1 MWGSCRAEEQSI
13 EGKTLSLSYS
23 LVLCSNKNKKESKDR
38 TNMEYSQDPYELKL
52 YQMFNSC
59 DSKQCGYLDETSLRR
74 LCGLLELRDKGKV
87 LIDNLAAEGRTS
99 HVTFENFKE
108 ALLNFLG
115 TELDGG
121 GGVSSTAN
129 ESSKSAEK
137 GVVAVNDGNVV
148 ERSLVISEQQQQ
160 LDPEETFIDSPPESS
175 DREVSPKLVVGT
187 KKYGRRSR
195 PHNTKVGD
203 LSVSDSEDSTDEK
216 DSSNTHRAC
225 VTQSSV
231 QRSTSQTDIPGTRRR
246 QTVGVTETKL
256 KRCASLPA
264 QRNLF
269 NQNKAKL
276 GATNKTKI
284 GNDSLIQLAKKPLS
298 SSVESLGLKNLSSA
312 MHAVWSSYEWEL
324 SKAHL
329 NTGHLAKDAPGLMET
344 LPVNTILDLW
354 ERSNISNGR
363 GILLALGFDSD
374 EINLAQLNKVME
386 EEIPNLDEE
395 HQQALMKA
403 CLALQSVEL
412 TNLRQ
417 TSKQLHDENSKLRS
431 DNKDANRRIA
441 LLAVEIDERHA
452 SLEDAT
458 KKEIRLLEQKH
469 AGVVRD
475 LTARLASDRENWS
488 NLNSRLEAR
497 IKTFEQDEIRLKTEL
512 ELVRKENEDLE
523 SEQHKMQKQITE
535 LLEKNIELQREL
547 TDMDEKKHAGQYRDS
562 QDKSMADEEVLTL
575 VDKISKLQLENC
587 NLRDKNDELMAEVE
601 SLHHELNKMKIKSK
615 KSVSSPEEA
624 PASNQEESDTNSGN
638 TATKRRGDSPTKTRL
653 IEESPRLGKL
663 RKCTNDETHTGS
675 ENSDTSGEWMA
686 LNSEL
691 QNSQQTKTMKQANEE
706 IEALRKRIKDL
717 EEELKLAKE
726 TVSQQVTTDATTDS
740 SSSPTPEERCRELEA
755 SLEQMQKAYEDCEDY
770 WQAKLTEERALF
782 EKERQIYEE
791 EQQESD
797 KKFTELMEKVREY
810 EEQFSKDGRLSPIE
824 EKDMLEQQYADL
836 EAEAEE
842 IRENARKMFEEKS
855 QEIEMLQNE
864 IEDLRLRLGESVEIL
879 TGAYELK
886 PESAAGNAMNLAES
900 CSPASSP
907 ISYLW
912 HQSTIQEPSKNCQ
925 QSMDN
930 NIPTLM
936 PVAPLS
942 NNAVRTPPQTSLQ
955 SPIEKPS
962 QTQSQNTV
970 PSETGDVADCET
982 SSTASGKS
990 FETHSIH
997 SNHSLQQRNNSQ
1009 LATKSN
1015 ASTKN
1020 SSTSPTP
1027 SVMKEELKRLKFF
1040 ELSLKE
1046 QIKDL
1051 SLQRD
1056 GLIMELQQLQEAKP
1070 VLEKAYARTAH
1081 PSLIQR
1087 VNQLELK
1094 NRHLQN
1100 VIKQQ
1105 QQYTES
1111 IMQQSWRNHQI
1122 ELNDLHGRLE
1132 AQGALIVEQVQ
1143 RLQKADILV
1152 KDLYVENSHLTASVQ
1167 RLEQQRVRASMLQQQ
1182 PQQRQN
1188 CSVLP
1193 GMP

>member
-1 MWGSCRAEEQSI
+1 
-13 EGKTLSLSYS
+13 
-23 LVLCSNKNKKESKDR
+23 
-38 TNMEYSQDPYELKL
+38 MEFSQDPYELKL
-52 YQMFNSC
+52 FQMFNSC
-59 DSKQCGYLDETSLRR
+59 DSQQCGYLDEQSLRR

-121 GGVSSTAN
+121 GGGSSLTTS
-129 ESSKSAEK
+129 EQK
-137 GVVAVNDGNVV
+137 
-148 ERSLVISEQQQQ
+148 RSLVISENPQQQ
-160 LDPEETFIDSPPESS
+160 LDQEETFMDSPPESS
-175 DREVSPKLVVGT
+175 DREVSPKLVMGT

-195 PHNTKVGD
+195 PHNSKTGD
-203 LSVSDSEDSTDEK
+203 ASASDSEDSTEEK
-216 DSSNTHRAC
+216 DSSSHRGC
-225 VTQSSV
+225 ITQQV

-269 NQNKAKL
+269 NQNKTKFQ
-276 GATNKTKI
+276 NKAKI

-329 NTGHLAKDAPGLMET
+329 NTGHLAKDTPGLMET

-354 ERSNISNGR
+354 ERSNIPNGR

-395 HQQALMKA
+395 PQQALMKA

-475 LTARLASDRENWS
+475 LTARLASDRENWC

-497 IKTFEQDEIRLKTEL
+497 IKSFEQDEIRFKTEL

-547 TDMDEKKHAGQYRDS
+547 TDMDEKKHAGQYRES
-562 QDKSMADEEVLTL
+562 HDKSMADEEVLTL

-615 KSVSSPEEA
+615 KSLASPEEA
-624 PASNQEESDTNSGN
+624 TVSNQEESDSNSGN

-663 RKCTNDETHTGS
+663 RKCANDETHTGS

-691 QNSQQTKTMKQANEE
+691 QNSQQTKTLKKAHEE
-706 IEALRKRIKDL
+706 IESLRKRIRDL
-717 EEELKLAKE
+717 EDELKMAKE
-726 TVSQQVTTDATTDS
+726 LATQKASGDGTE

-886 PESAAGNAMNLAES
+886 PENAASNAMNLAES

-925 QSMDN
+925 QSVEN
-930 NIPTLM
+930 NLPTLM

-942 NNAVRTPPQTSLQ
+942 NNAVRLNLTTSETTIFSTPPQTSLQ

-962 QTQSQNTV
+962 QSQSHNTAT
-970 PSETGDVADCET
+970 SEAGDVADCET

-997 SNHSLQQRNNSQ
+997 SNHSLQQRNTQ

-1105 QQYTES
+1105 QQYTDS

-1122 ELNDLHGRLE
+1122 ELNELHERLETQGRL
-1132 AQGALIVEQVQ
+1132 IVDQVQ
-1143 RLQKADILV
+1143 RLQKADFLV

>member
-1 MWGSCRAEEQSI
+1 
-13 EGKTLSLSYS
+13 
-23 LVLCSNKNKKESKDR
+23 
-38 TNMEYSQDPYELKL
+38 MEYSQDPYELKL

-59 DSKQCGYLDETSLRR
+59 DGQQCGYLDEQSLRR

-87 LIDNLAAEGRTS
+87 LIENLAAEGRTS

-121 GGVSSTAN
+121 GSS
-129 ESSKSAEK
+129 
-137 GVVAVNDGNVV
+137 VMI
-148 ERSLVISEQQQQ
+148 ERSLVISEQQHQ
-160 LDPEETFIDSPPESS
+160 LDQEETFIDSPPESS

-195 PHNTKVGD
+195 PHNPKSGD
-203 LSVSDSEDSTDEK
+203 ASVSDSEDSTDEK
-216 DSSNTHRAC
+216 DSNSHREC
-225 VTQSSV
+225 VTQQV

-246 QTVGVTETKL
+246 QTVGVTESKL

-276 GATNKTKI
+276 QNKAKI

-298 SSVESLGLKNLSSA
+298 SSVESLD
-312 MHAVWSSYEWEL
+312 
-324 SKAHL
+324 
-329 NTGHLAKDAPGLMET
+329 TPGLMET

-354 ERSNISNGR
+354 ERSNIPNGR

-395 HQQALMKA
+395 PQQALMKA

-412 TNLRQ
+412 ANLRQ

-475 LTARLASDRENWS
+475 LTARLASDRENWC

-497 IKTFEQDEIRLKTEL
+497 IKTFEQDEIKLKTEL

-547 TDMDEKKHAGQYRDS
+547 TDMDEKKHDGQYRES
-562 QDKSMADEEVLTL
+562 HDKSVADDEVLTL
-575 VDKISKLQLENC
+575 VEKISKLQLENC

-601 SLHHELNKMKIKSK
+601 SLHHEMNKMKIKSK
-615 KSVSSPEEA
+615 KAMASPEEA
-624 PASNQEESDTNSGN
+624 TASNQEESDTNSGS

-663 RKCTNDETHTGS
+663 RKCANDETHTCS

-691 QNSQQTKTMKQANEE
+691 QNSQQTKTLKQAQEE
-706 IEALRKRIKDL
+706 IESLRKRIKDL
-717 EEELKLAKE
+717 EEELKVAKE
-726 TVSQQVTTDATTDS
+726 AAPQKVVIADGTESC
-740 SSSPTPEERCRELEA
+740 SPTPEERCRELEA

-886 PESAAGNAMNLAES
+886 PENAASNAMNLAES

-925 QSMDN
+925 QSVDN
-930 NIPTLM
+930 NLPTLM

-942 NNAVRTPPQTSLQ
+942 NNAVRLNLTTSETTIFSTPPQTSLQ

-962 QTQSQNTV
+962 QSQSQNTA
-970 PSETGDVADCET
+970 PSEAGDVADCET

-997 SNHSLQQRNNSQ
+997 SNHSLQQRNIQMAN
-1009 LATKSN
+1009 KSN
-1015 ASTKN
+1015 ASIKN

-1122 ELNDLHGRLE
+1122 ELNELHGRLE

-1182 PQQRQN
+1182 PQQRPN